1 MDAYE
6 TYTNA
11 EYDYSRVNDPAR
23 IAVYDDLLSSPQ
35 IIDIA
40 PDTTREFINNLATTV
55 YNSAKSA
62 GGAIPYS
69 IILQVSENFIHSQFR
84 EVVVSV
90 LDGGNTIRFTD
101 QGPGIADKEG
111 AQLPGHSSA
120 TAPMK
125 KYINGVGSGLPIVRE
140 YMETKNGV
148 IQIEDNMN
156 AGAIVT
162 ISLAKEKSSAL
173 SQQQPQQ
180 LPQQFQQLPNPNV
193 SGGGFSAAPHMQSNV
208 EVVSSTLTP
217 RQFEIMKQ
225 FLYEDVWGLK
235 DLSLSTGIPNSS
247 THSEL
252 KKLEE
257 AGMMTRLGKKY
268 VLTELGVRVAQ
279 NLA

>member
-120 TAPMK
+120 TAAMK

-140 YMETKNGV
+140 YMETKNGI

-173 SQQQPQQ
+173 PQQQSQQ
-180 LPQQFQQLPNPNV
+180 LSQQLPNPGV
-193 SGGGFSAAPHMQSNV
+193 SARGFSTSPHMQSNV
-208 EVVSSTLTP
+208 EMISSTLTP

-225 FLYEDVWGLK
+225 FSYEDVWGLK

-257 AGMMTRLGKKY
+257 AGIMTRLGKKY

>member
-120 TAPMK
+120 TAAMK

-140 YMETKNGV
+140 YMETKNGI

-162 ISLAKEKSSAL
+162 ISLAKEKPSAL
-173 SQQQPQQ
+173 PQQQPQQ
-180 LPQQFQQLPNPNV
+180 LSQQLPNPGV
-193 SGGGFSAAPHMQSNV
+193 SARGFSTSPHMQSNV
-208 EVVSSTLTP
+208 EMISSTLTP

-225 FLYEDVWGLK
+225 FSYEDVWGLK

-257 AGMMTRLGKKY
+257 AGIMTRLGKKY